1 MGESLGD
8 DFGTDA
14 CGIARSDENVGPRHG
29 SDRIKDRRCC
39 EGIDFFQS
47 RDRVGVRCYGV

>member
-14 CGIARSDENVGPRHG
+14 CGIAGSDENVGPRHG